1 MRIKIIVCLIVWCGI
16 SVVAQ
21 NNIDKST
28 FVKLVYY
35 ANCQYLMFYIENS
48 SGEDYL
54 KNTYENK
61 IKAVLQK
68 SNLENLND
76 VPSFEIIKSL
86 FPQKSNEQA
95 LSLAEAINKRKVQYA
110 DSLTDLSLINI
121 LITNR
126 WGRVDLREISS
137 KVIAGIKQNFIN
149 QTPVIV
155 DIVDNSPASTLENTN
170 SQEFSDSE
178 LQFDYQSIIW
188 WMFGF
193 MFFVIIIFSYFL
205 FRLWSRC
212 SKLKNNILEFN
223 SRIDKAEK
231 SVKPNQQDLKPIQS
245 KITLNE
251 KDINSIADIVVPM
264 VLDCVRLEIKE
275 MNNTFD
281 LPIQPQIDKKHTS
294 DNSLKDNSL
303 YFASK
308 SEKQLTEPTTNSNN
322 ACFRAYAIN
331 GNDAKFEYI
340 GVVRNE
346 NWFEG
351 ICSIENAASDNL
363 SDKKQISTTQ
373 FGKLR
378 KENDIWVVITPAKI
392 KYY

>member
-1 MRIKIIVCLIVWCGI
+1 MRIKIIICLMVWCGI
-16 SVVAQ
+16 SVNAE
-21 NNIDKST
+21 NRIDKST
-28 FVKLVYY
+28 FVKLVDY

-48 SGEDYL
+48 SGEEYL
-54 KNTYENK
+54 KNTYEKK
-61 IKAVLQK
+61 IKTVLQK
-68 SNLENLND
+68 SSLENIND

-121 LITNR
+121 LITTR
-126 WGRVDLREISS
+126 WGRVDLNEISS

-149 QTPVIV
+149 HTPVND
-155 DIVDNSPASTLENTN
+155 DIVVNSPASTSDTTN
-170 SQEFSDSE
+170 ARELIDSE
-178 LQFDYQSIIW
+178 LKINYQSIIW
-188 WMFGF
+188 WIFGF
-193 MFFVIIIFSYFL
+193 MLFVIIIFSYFL
-205 FRLWSRC
+205 FRLWNRY
-212 SKLKNNILEFN
+212 SKLKNNIIEFN
-223 SRIDKAEK
+223 SKIDKAERFIK
-231 SVKPNQQDLKPIQS
+231 GFQQDIKPIQS
-245 KITLNE
+245 KNTLNE
-251 KDINSIADIVVPM
+251 KDIHSIADIVVPM

-281 LPIQPQIDKKHTS
+281 LPIQPQIAKQHNS
-294 DNSLKDNSL
+294 DNPVKDNSL
-303 YFASK
+303 FFASK
-308 SEKQLTEPTTNSNN
+308 SEKQLTEPTVNSNN
-322 ACFRAYAIN
+322 ACFRAYNIN
-331 GNDAKFEYI
+331 GNDADFEYI

-363 SDKKQISTTQ
+363 SDKKQIKTTQ

-378 KENDIWVVITPAKI
+378 KENNIWNVITPAKI

>member
-1 MRIKIIVCLIVWCGI
+1 
-16 SVVAQ
+16 
-21 NNIDKST
+21 
-28 FVKLVYY
+28 
-35 ANCQYLMFYIENS
+35 
-48 SGEDYL
+48 
-54 KNTYENK
+54 
-61 IKAVLQK
+61 
-68 SNLENLND
+68 
-76 VPSFEIIKSL
+76 
-86 FPQKSNEQA
+86 
-95 LSLAEAINKRKVQYA
+95 
-110 DSLTDLSLINI
+110 
-121 LITNR
+121 
-126 WGRVDLREISS
+126 
-137 KVIAGIKQNFIN
+137 
-149 QTPVIV
+149 
-155 DIVDNSPASTLENTN
+155 
-170 SQEFSDSE
+170 
-178 LQFDYQSIIW
+178 
-188 WMFGF
+188 
-193 MFFVIIIFSYFL
+193 
-205 FRLWSRC
+205 
-212 SKLKNNILEFN
+212 
-223 SRIDKAEK
+223 
-231 SVKPNQQDLKPIQS
+231 
-245 KITLNE
+245 
-251 KDINSIADIVVPM
+251 M